1 MTDIA
6 TDEDT
11 VTLTITGRSGS
22 WLVSGVLGREPLP
35 LKGLDDGA
43 LVEML
48 WAMLPVP
55 PSAAHGPACPAPAP
69 GRRHPG

>member
-22 WLVSGVLGREPLP
+22 WIVSGVLGGEQLP

-43 LVEML
+43 LAEML
-48 WAMLPVP
+48 WAMLPVA
-55 PSAAHGPACPAPAP
+55 PSAAHPPAHPS
-69 GRRHPG
+69 GRHHLG

>member
-22 WLVSGVLGREPLP
+22 WLVSGVLGRETLP

-43 LVEML
+43 LAEML
-48 WAMLPVP
+48 WAMLPVA
-55 PSAAHGPACPAPAP
+55 PSAGRGPARPSDAP